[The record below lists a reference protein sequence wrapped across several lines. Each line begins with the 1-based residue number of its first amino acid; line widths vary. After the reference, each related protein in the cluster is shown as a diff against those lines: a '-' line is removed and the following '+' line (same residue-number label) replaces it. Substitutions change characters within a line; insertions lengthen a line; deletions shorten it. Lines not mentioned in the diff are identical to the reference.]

1 MNNRTSEFS
10 AITDRRQ
17 EFPSLKR
24 EYQGMPLAFFD
35 GPGGTQ
41 VPESVISA
49 VSDYY
54 RTSNANAHG
63 AFITSCETDEV
74 VEKARRQTAC
84 FLGAEGPGNISFGPN
99 MTSLTYSLSRAI
111 GRRLHRGE
119 EILVTQLDHEA
130 NRAPWLALREQGII
144 VREVKILDN
153 GTLDYGDFENKINEN
168 TRLVAV
174 GYSSNVTGT
183 VNEVQRIRGLTHA
196 AEALLLVDAVH
207 FAPHFPID
215 VTSLG
220 VDFLLCSAYKFYG
233 PHVGILYSRGELL
246 NRVPTYFLR
255 TQEAH
260 APCRIETGT
269 LNFAALNGVTAAI
282 DFIESFDPDP
292 DIQSRL
298 KRAMQRIAR
307 YEETLARR
315 IYEGLQSIPGLRTIG
330 PDFNVEQRAPTI
342 SFTLEGVNP
351 YTVCAELNE
360 KAILAW
366 NGHFYGIRAVESLG
380 LLEKGGLTRVGV
392 SLYNTEDE
400 VDRLLTT
407 VNEIASRHR

>member
-1 MNNRTSEFS
+1 MSSRTSEFS

-24 EYQGMPLAFFD
+24 EYGGMPLAFFD

-63 AFITSCETDEV
+63 AFITSRETDEV
-74 VEKARRQTAC
+74 VENARRQAAR
-84 FLGAEGPGNISFGPN
+84 FLGAEGPQNISFGPN

-111 GRRLHRGE
+111 GRWLHRGD
-119 EILVTQLDHEA
+119 EILITQLDHEA

-153 GTLDYGDFENKINEN
+153 GTLDYVDFENKINEN
-168 TRLVAV
+168 TRLVAM

-183 VNEVQRIRGLTHA
+183 VNEVQRIRRLTHA

-207 FAPHFPID
+207 FAPHFPLD

-220 VDFLLCSAYKFYG
+220 VDLLLCSAYKFYG
-233 PHVGILYSRGELL
+233 PHVGILYSKGELL
-246 NRVPTYFLR
+246 NRIPTYFLR

-260 APCRIETGT
+260 APFKIETGT

-292 DIQSRL
+292 RAESRL
-298 KRAMQRIAR
+298 HRAMQKIAG
-307 YEETLARR
+307 YEEVLARR
-315 IYEGLQSIPGLRTIG
+315 IYDGLQSIPGLRTIG

-342 SFTLEGVNP
+342 SFTLEGVKP
-351 YTVCAELNE
+351 HIVCAELSE

-366 NGHFYGIRAVESLG
+366 NGHFYGIRAVERLG

-392 SLYNTEDE
+392 SLYNTEEE
-400 VDRLLTT
+400 VERLLTS
-407 VNEIASRHR
+407 VNEIAARHR